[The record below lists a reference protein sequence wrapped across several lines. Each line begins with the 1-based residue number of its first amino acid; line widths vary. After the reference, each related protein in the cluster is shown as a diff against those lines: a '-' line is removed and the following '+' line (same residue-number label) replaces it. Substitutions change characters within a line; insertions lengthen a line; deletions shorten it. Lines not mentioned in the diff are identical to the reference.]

1 MPGESEEKSKRKEI
15 EEKKALLNKQ
25 KTMIVTKSDNNQMK
39 FRKSET
45 MVDSLN
51 QKNQNKM
58 NVERPSKNHLTSLPT
73 FHFNSKNILNI
84 HRSK

>member
-1 MPGESEEKSKRKEI
+1 MNLYRLDTKKQIVSFPSTQQSTMPGESEEKSKRKEI

-25 KTMIVTKSDNNQMK
+25 KTLIVTKSDNNQMK

-51 QKNQNKM
+51 QKNQK
-58 NVERPSKNHLTSLPT
+58 
-73 FHFNSKNILNI
+73 
-84 HRSK
+84 